1 MHIHFKMTFTFI
13 NLADAFIQ
21 VIHLKEASN
30 NTKSSSNTKFQTSS
44 RIVQART
51 GREWNG
57 SDWNLIHT
65 GKEFI
70 L

>member
-1 MHIHFKMTFTFI
+1 MHIHLKMTFI
-13 NLADAFIQ
+13 NLAYAFIQ
-21 VIHLKEASN
+21 VIHLKQTSN

-51 GREWNG
+51 RKEWGGGGGESANEL
-57 SDWNLIHT
+57 SLR
-65 GKEFI
+65 